1 IKLANQPSL
10 ELFMNEVSE
19 ALDDVVVIGY
29 GTAKKSD
36 LTGAVVRINMEDKA
50 LQANTNLLQSLIGA
64 TSGVNLESKGG
75 ASSEP
80 SLFIR
85 GQTSLSAC
93 DGPLIVF
100 DRVRYNGSIN
110 NINM

>member
-1 IKLANQPSL
+1 
-10 ELFMNEVSE
+10 MNEVSE

-64 TSGVNLESKGG
+64 TSG
-75 ASSEP
+75 
-80 SLFIR
+80 
-85 GQTSLSAC
+85 
-93 DGPLIVF
+93 
-100 DRVRYNGSIN
+100 
-110 NINM
+110 